1 MFNAR
6 MLHQNKL
13 STNLKLKNNP
23 QEHKFVFNVK
33 LVLLSKNQS
42 LLNLQ
47 FLLEVISKTFQALSS
62 IITLMHLWSFLLNPP
77 MVLKMEGLPF
87 KFGEQISETLVMIQ
101 LAHLVRNQSQQKRPA
116 PRPQTIFSAIGRP
129 WRIVGD
135 KADLRKSARE
145 QRLRMGLADERHV
158 IALHGGAQHRR
169 GKSKIAE
176 AP

>member
-1 MFNAR
+1 MVLSKEILKPQFVVDLFQVLKNFTLSQNVDSEAMKVLYQLLMFNAR
-6 MLHQNKL
+6 ILHQNKL
-13 STNLKLKNNP
+13 STNLKLKSNP

-101 LAHLVRNQSQQKRPA
+101 LALLVLNQSQQKSMI
-116 PRPQTIFSAIGRP
+116 QDISL
-129 WRIVGD
+129 V
-135 KADLRKSARE
+135 
-145 QRLRMGLADERHV
+145 RLQIQM
-158 IALHGGAQHRR
+158 
-169 GKSKIAE
+169 
-176 AP
+176 

>member
-1 MFNAR
+1 MVLSKEILKSQFVVDLFQVLKNFTLSQNVDSEAMKVLYQLLMFNAR

-101 LAHLVRNQSQQKRPA
+101 LALLVLNQSQQKSM
-116 PRPQTIFSAIGRP
+116 I
-129 WRIVGD
+129 
-135 KADLRKSARE
+135 
-145 QRLRMGLADERHV
+145 
-158 IALHGGAQHRR
+158 
-169 GKSKIAE
+169 
-176 AP
+176 